1 VTIVLA
7 AEPPGLDMFLT
18 SGSEHSTIYRENLSD
33 KITWVDKETQQLV
46 PLSGFSGW
54 ESITPERWRFFLREG
69 VKFHNEEE
77 WNAAAAK
84 VSVDIQGDP
93 DRGTDSFNDTG
104 HIVGEVVDDLT
115 LDIVCDSA
123 CPIFPNVAKALGFQA
138 PKWYTE
144 NPEEVTIRNTV
155 GFGPYRLVSWEPGL
169 SIQLEAH
176 PHYLPN
182 PQSAESRA
190 PVLKEVTY
198 LFREESAVRS
208 AMVQTGEADL
218 ANNISLDDEDRVP
231 VFQTTASGLQL
242 ILIIDTIWHSQLSK
256 KEVRQAL
263 AYGVD
268 CQAIVDTILGGSTTC
283 RGIPAFPGVLGA
295 TEANLAPYPYDPE
308 LARQLLDEAGYDG
321 EEIRISGRTVAY
333 SGQQEVME
341 AVASYWTEIGLNV
354 NLEFLESGVHR
365 TIRNC
370 GIGNVEG
377 DVTREPSEC
386 DHSDI
391 YDTGVD
397 LSSFDYSR
405 LFYGWLSC
413 TAITSRVCEPDM
425 EQLGQRAIAA
435 TGEERQQLLEQMAN
449 TTREDVLFLGLFDGV
464 IFIGQDEQLEW
475 EPRGFDRIIRANMMN
490 WK

>member
-1 VTIVLA
+1 
-7 AEPPGLDMFLT
+7 
-18 SGSEHSTIYRENLSD
+18 
-33 KITWVDKETQQLV
+33 
-46 PLSGFSGW
+46 
-54 ESITPERWRFFLREG
+54 
-69 VKFHNEEE
+69 
-77 WNAAAAK
+77 
-84 VSVDIQGDP
+84 
-93 DRGTDSFNDTG
+93 
-104 HIVGEVVDDLT
+104 
-115 LDIVCDSA
+115 
-123 CPIFPNVAKALGFQA
+123 
-138 PKWYTE
+138 
-144 NPEEVTIRNTV
+144 
-155 GFGPYRLVSWEPGL
+155 
-169 SIQLEAH
+169 
-176 PHYLPN
+176 
-182 PQSAESRA
+182 
-190 PVLKEVTY
+190 
-198 LFREESAVRS
+198 
-208 AMVQTGEADL
+208 
-218 ANNISLDDEDRVP
+218 
-231 VFQTTASGLQL
+231 
-242 ILIIDTIWHSQLSK
+242 
-256 KEVRQAL
+256 
-263 AYGVD
+263 
-268 CQAIVDTILGGSTTC
+268 
-283 RGIPAFPGVLGA
+283 
-295 TEANLAPYPYDPE
+295 